1 MSAKNRLVTLV
12 NVTHGGREPETELH
26 QRFAHLRCNG
36 EWFEI
41 NEEVRQFLYSIL
53 DERVDSRPFGGLL

>member
-1 MSAKNRLVTLV
+1 MSAKNRLITLV
-12 NVTHGGREPETELH
+12 NVTHGGREP
-26 QRFAHLRCNG
+26 LRCNG
-36 EWFEI
+36 NWFEI